1 MPRPKPKKGLSVSN
15 ALIAVQFPPSV
26 GEELLEILNL
36 DDSDISQVKRN
47 KLLQKI
53 EGVLTMYPSL
63 LVFLDDAPRPTA
75 KLAQITPLLR
85 AVKQASKILGEL
97 SDDAR
102 QDIGKSRVRGIPKD
116 SPRWPALAQESNN
129 SDNPRLY
136 RVIKDLKDFIPQL
149 EKAQAYLK
157 ACSSQG
163 GKTKAARRVLVGQL
177 KDIFDKYFHSILVV
191 TNTRELQVEF
201 IQTVFKAYN
210 KLNVVPA
217 KLPTDIRAIRS
228 LLGPGSV
235 SPQ

>member
-1 MPRPKPKKGLSVSN
+1 MPRPKPKKGLSVSGS
-15 ALIAVQFPPSV
+15 LIAVQFPPSV

-53 EGVLTMYPSL
+53 EEVLTMYPSP

-85 AVKQASKILGEL
+85 AVKQASKIMGEL

-102 QDIGKSRVRGIPKD
+102 QDIGKAYMRGIPANDPQK
-116 SPRWPALAQESNN
+116 SRLIKESNEIHI
-129 SDNPRLY
+129 PRLY
-136 RVIKDLKDFIPQL
+136 RVREDLKDFIPQL

-157 ACSSQG
+157 TCSSQG
-163 GKTKAARRVLVGQL
+163 GKTKAARRISVGL
-177 KDIFDKYFHSILVV
+177 LRDIFDKYFHSILND
-191 TNTRELQVEF
+191 TKTRELQVEF

-210 KLNVVPA
+210 KLNVVTD
-217 KLPTDIRAIRS
+217 KLPTDKRAIRS
-228 LLGPGSV
+228 LLGLESP